1 MTITQAIILF
11 LLSGLASLDRIAG
24 MNIMLSRPIVL
35 SGMIGYTFD
44 TLIICLL
51 VGSIFEFIGMLE
63 VPVGTVVTKDDTFA
77 GYSASVLISLGATS
91 QNAVSLL
98 LSIILVGI
106 MIYPVT
112 LTDVYARKFNQL
124 MISISFKNKNTDKD
138 SLLIRIGLVLAFLR
152 GVIVYN
158 IATAI
163 IFAILYHI
171 EPIHN
176 TSYNPNLY
184 LTLLA
189 VFLMGYMLR
198 FFHIVTLLK
207 PVVFM
212 LGATFAWLIL

>member
-1 MTITQAIILF
+1 MTITQSIILF
-11 LLSGLASLDRIAG
+11 FLSGFASIDRVAG
-24 MNIMLSRPIVL
+24 INIMLSRPIVI
-35 SGMIGYTFD
+35 SGIIGYTFD
-44 TLIICLL
+44 TLIICLFI
-51 VGSIFEFIGMLE
+51 GSIFEFIGMLE
-63 VPVGTVVTKDDTFA
+63 VPVGTVITKDDTFA

-112 LTDVYARKFNQL
+112 LTDIYARKFNRL
-124 MISISFKNKNTDKD
+124 MISKSFKNKDANKD
-138 SLLIRIGLVLAFLR
+138 SILIRIGLVVSFFR

-163 IFAILYHI
+163 IFVILYHT
-171 EPIHN
+171 EPIYN
-176 TSYNPNLY
+176 SNYNPNLY

-198 FFHIVTLLK
+198 FFHIITIFK
-207 PVVFM
+207 PIVLM
-212 LGATFAWLIL
+212 AGITFGYLVL